1 MRTQYKGAT
10 GISAGVIPCLRSFPI
25 TELSADAMSTAAD
38 VAAAAASRVP
48 LPAVEVVQHC
58 QLFPKSSCKSAEGS
72 CTSCT
77 VSGPAG
83 VAHLGTEQAVVLAVL
98 PWMPA
103 SVVKARMGAGGQR
116 GLLLQLPP
124 PLNVSPPLSTYLPPR
139 ASPAAL

>member
-1 MRTQYKGAT
+1 MPSQR
-10 GISAGVIPCLRSFPI
+10 FPI

-58 QLFPKSSCKSAEGS
+58 QLFPKSSWKSAEGS

-124 PLNVSPPLSTYLPPR
+124 PLHVAPSHLGTEHAFIPAVI
-139 ASPAAL
+139 ASCLGCLQVQ